1 MKSIVDMIY
10 ESQAKQM
17 RTGMEQ
23 VKFKLNLT
31 SIKSEIDII
40 EENSQFFKIGKT
52 GQTPEERFEN
62 YKSDYDEIKPLFSSS
77 VSSVIDDA
85 ESELIDNYIDHPKCK
100 NNKDGDS
107 SENDPMKESGEYC
120 VYIVWK
126 N

>member
-1 MKSIVDMIY
+1 MIY

-17 RTGMEQ
+17 RDSMDQ

-31 SIKSEIDII
+31 SIKSEIDKI
-40 EENSQFFKIGKT
+40 EENSQYFKIGKT

-62 YKSDYDEIKPLFSSS
+62 YKSDYDEIKPLYASS
-77 VSSVIDDA
+77 VPNVIDDA
-85 ESELIDNYIDHPKCK
+85 ESELIDAYIDHPKCK
-100 NNKDGDS
+100 NERNGDL
-107 SENDPMKESGEYC
+107 SENDPMKDSGEYC